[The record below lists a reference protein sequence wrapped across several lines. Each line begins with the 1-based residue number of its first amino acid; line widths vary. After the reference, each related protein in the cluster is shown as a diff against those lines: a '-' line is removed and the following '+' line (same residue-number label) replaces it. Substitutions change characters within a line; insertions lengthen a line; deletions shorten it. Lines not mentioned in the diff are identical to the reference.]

1 MRYFLFLLEG
11 KFLKALVI
19 CIVLD
24 TIFGILRAIRERKL
38 NSNIG
43 IDGTIRKA
51 GMLISIIFFGLLDL
65 VLELNL
71 IGFIPEEI
79 RSVIH
84 LNKVGISDLFNIL
97 FIVFEILS
105 VFKNM
110 IKCKLPIPKKLQKFL
125 ENVLNHF
132 IEICACK
139 DFKIIDCEFNGIID
153 FDKVVKEV
161 DFVMIRAG
169 FGKRTRLKKEAK
181 VDKMFKRNVEG
192 CIRVGLP
199 FGIYYYSYAL
209 NEEEAKEEVGFII
222 STIKDY
228 KEFITFP
235 VAIDMEDS
243 DNYKKNSGFP
253 TNEVLCNICKVAC
266 DTLGNAGYYPIIY
279 ANLDYFTHYLKE
291 ESIAR
296 YNKWLAWWSKEAIEK
311 IDKEKYQMLQYSSI
325 GKVDGIGS
333 NVDMNES
340 FVEYNKLILYLKE
353 F

>member
-1 MRYFLFLLEG
+1 M
-11 KFLKALVI
+11 K
-19 CIVLD
+19 
-24 TIFGILRAIRERKL
+24 
-38 NSNIG
+38 G
-43 IDGTIRKA
+43 ID
-51 GMLISIIFFGLLDL
+51 IS
-65 VLELNL
+65 
-71 IGFIPEEI
+71 
-79 RSVIH
+79 
-84 LNKVGISDLFNIL
+84 
-97 FIVFEILS
+97 
-105 VFKNM
+105 
-110 IKCKLPIPKKLQKFL
+110 
-125 ENVLNHF
+125 
-132 IEICACK
+132 
-139 DFKIIDCEFNGIID
+139 EFNGIID

-181 VDKMFKRNVEG
+181 VDRMFKRNVEG

-209 NEEEAKEEVGFII
+209 NEEEAKEEAGFII
-222 STIKDY
+222 SVIKDY
-228 KEFITFP
+228 KDFVSFP

-243 DNYKKNSGFP
+243 DLYKKQSGFP

-266 DTLGNAGYYPIIY
+266 DTLGNAGYFPIIY

-340 FVEYNKLILYLKE
+340 FVEYNKLILYLNNVKKLQEIKLLTGIEDISLQFMSCYKWGNFLVDKIYKRIKE
-353 F
+353 DKIPEDTSADIHKVVQKEYDLEDKTIIFLENYIYGEELFLKLYRAICEEKK